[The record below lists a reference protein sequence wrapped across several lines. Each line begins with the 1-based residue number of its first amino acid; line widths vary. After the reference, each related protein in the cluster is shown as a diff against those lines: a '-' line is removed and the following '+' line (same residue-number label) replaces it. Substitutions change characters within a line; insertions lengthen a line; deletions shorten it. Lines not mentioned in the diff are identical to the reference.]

1 MGQIQYDYV
10 LIKEGQLGRDK
21 CTDTEEL
28 PSKNGGRERGD
39 ASTNEGTPK
48 IASKPPGV
56 KRERCS

>member
-28 PSKNGGRERGD
+28 EAENEVMHLRTKEHQRSPANHQELRERD
-39 ASTNEGTPK
+39 AANSF
-48 IASKPPGV
+48 S
-56 KRERCS
+56 